1 MSFTARVLNN
11 RHAVGAAVI
20 ATLLAGL
27 VAYRAIP
34 VRLFPDTAPPLVNVV
49 TPWPGATAA
58 DVAQDLSR
66 VLEEEFASLEGV
78 EQIRATSQDNLSMI
92 SVEFVYGTV
101 VELAAVDVTN
111 ALTAI
116 AEEMPQGAEQPR
128 VMTFSTADRPVYS
141 VGVAA
146 DDLVRA
152 RRLAE
157 DVVAPRLQQV
167 PGVSAV
173 DVFGGNRPA
182 VLVDV
187 DPRSAETRRV
197 PLQRVAAA
205 IGGKNVSAPAG
216 RLRGSAAETMLR
228 VDSRPLRAEG
238 LAEVPIQ
245 LADGTQLHVGDVAS
259 VRRGA
264 LDDDSWFSIG
274 SQQAI
279 AVQVFRAED
288 ANTVAVVRA
297 VQEEVA
303 ELEAELPD
311 LRFVPGEETA
321 SFTEL
326 SVNNLLSSVWQALL
340 LASVI
345 LFLFLGRA
353 RSAAITIVSMPLSY
367 GLTFAVMAALDMEFN
382 MVTLSAVILAVGMVV
397 DASVVVLENIVRLRH
412 EEGLPPLEAAIR
424 GADEVRMPVLA
435 GVATTLMVLVPLL
448 NLRGFIGKVFGPL
461 ATTLLIAFSTSV
473 LVALL
478 VVPVL
483 TVYARDGGRLDEVAA
498 RVAAPFQWLMHRLR
512 AVYLAMLGF
521 GLRRPTVVLFVAL
534 LSFGAGIAGVR
545 TAGMDVLPR
554 MDSGAFSVSLQTPSG
569 TSLPDTADVV
579 RQVEELI
586 SRHPEVL
593 LVQSQAGYEAGM
605 LFTGAGGVMG
615 PTQGY
620 LSVTL
625 SDRTEREATVWQV
638 QQRVREQVARVPGI
652 ARFTV
657 KEVGNTAK
665 PTTVAPIVVRL
676 TGADPRVL
684 DVLGDRVIDAI
695 RDVPALVEPTRSWH
709 RDLGRVMLRV
719 DEREA
724 ASLSQSSLGVA
735 RLLAM
740 GAEGIPAGDF
750 TFPDGTTEPVRVRYA
765 RAADPTVEELL
776 SWPLFLESGQVL
788 PLRSLARAERVVEQG
803 LFTRQ
808 DLRSTLDITAQV
820 DGRPLSFV
828 VADAE
833 RATEELLLPD
843 GYTVK
848 LEGENNDLVES
859 RRSILKAFGVSVLAV
874 YLLLVAQ
881 FRSFVHPLTVMAAV
895 PLSISGVAAA
905 LWLAGKP
912 VSMPVMIGLV
922 LLVGT
927 VVNNSIILVDVI
939 RQLRDEGVERTEAVR
954 EGVRTRFRPI
964 LMTSLSTIVG
974 MIPLS
979 LEWALGSERFSPLAT
994 AVIGGLLASTLLT
1007 LVVIPVLYDTA
1018 DRISLR
1024 LRRPSPGLAAAL
1036 LLLVAVPVAMPG
1048 VAGAEEA
1055 EGPITI
1061 EQAWE
1066 LARAANPGLARA
1078 GHLVDAAAAER
1089 DAATGRLLPRLE
1101 LQARYTRVNHVDP
1114 PLLEIPLT
1122 LPNGDTPEPMELG
1135 EAVDDRVSLRATAT
1149 QPVFAGGALFEGRRA
1164 SIAALRR
1171 AEAER
1176 GVTEGELWERLAEAW
1191 YGRALSH
1198 EMVAVQERV
1207 VAAAQA
1213 QLERIDRF
1221 VARGRSTELARS
1233 QVALSLAEAE
1243 QALADA
1249 RSRAA
1254 LADRAVELLLGAP
1267 PGPVNIDLLAL
1278 AQQRAETAEEER
1290 GRSARLVAA
1299 EAGADAVQA
1308 RARATTG
1315 LLAPVVALRFGAQY
1329 ENPNS
1334 RYFPL
1339 EAEWRPSWDASV
1351 VLSWDIDVGIRL
1363 GQSRAARA
1371 DARAALAGLEGLQD
1385 EHELQEDHLRALLEQ
1400 SGGDLALADQRVEL
1414 AEQAVEV
1421 VSRAVAGGRAPPR
1434 AQIDRE
1440 VDLARARAARLA
1452 VALERV
1458 LAHERLRVL
1467 GGEQGPE

>member
-1 MSFTARVLNN
+1 MSFTARILNN
-11 RHAVGAAVI
+11 RHAVWAAVI
-20 ATLLAGL
+20 ATFITGV
-27 VAYRAIP
+27 VAYQAIP

-66 VLEEEFASLEGV
+66 LLEEEFASLEGV
-78 EQIRATSQDNLSMI
+78 EAIRATSQDNLSMI

-101 VELAAVDVTN
+101 VDLAAVDIQN
-111 ALTAI
+111 ALTTI
-116 AEEMPQGAEQPR
+116 SEDMPEGAEQPR

-141 VGVAA
+141 VGIAA
-146 DDLVRA
+146 DDLVQA

-157 DVVAPRLQQV
+157 DVIAPRLQQV

-173 DVFGGNRPA
+173 DVFGGSEPT

-187 DPRSAETRRV
+187 DPRLAETHRL

-205 IGGKNVSAPAG
+205 IGGNNVSAPAG
-216 RLRGSAAETMLR
+216 RLRGSSTETMLR
-228 VDSRPLRAEG
+228 IDSRPLQAEE
-238 LAEVPIQ
+238 LSEVPLQ
-245 LADGTQLHVGDVAS
+245 LPDGAQLQVGDVS
-259 VRRGA
+259 TVSRGA
-264 LDDDSWFSIG
+264 LDDDSWFSID
-274 SQQAI
+274 SRQAI

-297 VQEEVA
+297 VQEQVA
-303 ELEAELPD
+303 GLEAAMPELD
-311 LRFVPGEETA
+311 FLAGEETA

-326 SVNNLLSSVWQALL
+326 SVSNLLSSVWQALL

-353 RSAAITIVSMPLSY
+353 RSAAITILSMPLSY
-367 GLTFAVMAALDMEFN
+367 GLTFAVMAGLGMEFN

-397 DASVVVLENIVRLRH
+397 DASVVVLENIVRLRE
-412 EEGLPPLEAAIR
+412 EEGLAPLEAAIR
-424 GADEVRMPVLA
+424 GADEVRAPVLA
-435 GVATTLMVLVPLL
+435 GVATTLMVLIPLL
-448 NLRGFIGKVFGPL
+448 NLRGFIGKVFAPL

-473 LVALL
+473 LVALV

-483 TVYARDGGRLDEVAA
+483 SIYARDGGRIDAVAG
-498 RVAAPFQWLMHRLR
+498 RIAAPFQWAMDRVR
-512 AVYLAMLGF
+512 GGYLAMLGF
-521 GLRRPTVVLFVAL
+521 GLRRPTVVLLIAVLTF
-534 LSFGAGIAGVR
+534 AGGLVGLR
-545 TAGMDVLPR
+545 KAGMDVLPR

-569 TSLPDTADVV
+569 TSLKDTSDVV
-579 RQVEELI
+579 RQVQELI
-586 SRHPEVL
+586 SIHPEVL

-625 SDRTEREATVWQV
+625 SDRTDREASIWEIEE
-638 QQRVREQVARVPGI
+638 RIRAQVARVPGI
-652 ARFTV
+652 ARSTV

-684 DVLGDRVIDAI
+684 DVLGDQVIDAI
-695 RDVPALVEPTRSWH
+695 TGVPALVEPTRSWH
-709 RDLGRVMLRV
+709 RDLSRVMVRV

-724 ASLSQSSLGVA
+724 ASLNQSPLGVA

-740 GAEGIPAGDF
+740 GAEGMPAGNF

-765 RAADPTVEELL
+765 RSADPTVDELL
-776 SWPLFLESGQVL
+776 AWPLFLESGQVL
-788 PLRSLARAERVVEQG
+788 PLRSLAKAERVVEQG

-808 DLRSTLDITAQV
+808 DLRSTLDVTAQV

-828 VADAE
+828 VADAQV
-833 RATEELLLPD
+833 ALDGLLLPD
-843 GYTVK
+843 GYSVK
-848 LEGENNDLVES
+848 LEGENKDLIES
-859 RRSILKAFGVSVLAV
+859 RKEILRAFAISVLAV

-895 PLSISGVAAA
+895 PLSISGVSAA

-939 RQLRDEGVERTEAVR
+939 RQLRDEGVERSEAIAQ
-954 EGVRTRFRPI
+954 GVRTRFRPI

-979 LEWALGSERFSPLAT
+979 MEWALGSERFSPLAT

-1024 LRRPSPGLAAAL
+1024 VRRPAQVLAAGLA
-1036 LLLVAVPVAMPG
+1036 LVALSSVTAPQIAMAQEAPG
-1048 VAGAEEA
+1048 
-1055 EGPITI
+1055 PTTI

-1066 LARAANPGLARA
+1066 LAREGNPGLARA
-1078 GHLVDAAAAER
+1078 GHLVDAAVAGR
-1089 DAATGRLLPRLE
+1089 DAATGRLLPQLE
-1101 LQARYTRVNHVDP
+1101 LQARYTRVNHVDA
-1114 PLLEIPLT
+1114 PLLEIPIT
-1122 LPNGDTPEPMELG
+1122 MPNGDTPDPMELG

-1164 SIAALRR
+1164 SIASLRR

-1176 GVTEGELWERLAEAW
+1176 AVTEGTLWERLAEAW
-1191 YGRALSH
+1191 YGRVLSH
-1198 EMVAVQERV
+1198 EMVVVQERV
-1207 VAAAQA
+1207 VVAAQA
-1213 QLERIDRF
+1213 QMQRIDRLLE
-1221 VARGRSTELARS
+1221 RGRSTDLARS
-1233 QVALSLAEAE
+1233 RVALSLAEAE

-1254 LADRAVELLLGAP
+1254 LADHAVEVLVGATA
-1267 PGPVNIDLLAL
+1267 GSADVDLLVL
-1278 AQQRAETAEEER
+1278 AREYATIEETER
-1290 GRSARLVAA
+1290 GRSARLRSA
-1299 EAGADAVQA
+1299 EAGLGAVQA
-1308 RARATTG
+1308 KARATTG
-1315 LLAPVVALRFGAQY
+1315 LMAPAIGLRFGAQY

-1339 EAEWRPSWDASV
+1339 EAEWNPSWDASV
-1351 VLSWDIDVGIRL
+1351 VLTWNIDVGVRL

-1371 DARAALAGLEGLQD
+1371 DARAAQAGLEGLED
-1385 EHELQEDHLRALLEQ
+1385 EQELVEAQLLTLLEQ
-1400 SGGDLALADQRVEL
+1400 SAGDLALADQRVEL
-1414 AEQAVEV
+1414 AEHAVEV
-1421 VSRAVAGGRAPPR
+1421 VARAVEAGRAP
-1434 AQIDRE
+1434 AIELIDRE
-1440 VDLARARAARLA
+1440 TDRARAEAARLM
-1452 VALERV
+1452 VSLDRV

-1467 GGEQGPE
+1467 GGDWGPR